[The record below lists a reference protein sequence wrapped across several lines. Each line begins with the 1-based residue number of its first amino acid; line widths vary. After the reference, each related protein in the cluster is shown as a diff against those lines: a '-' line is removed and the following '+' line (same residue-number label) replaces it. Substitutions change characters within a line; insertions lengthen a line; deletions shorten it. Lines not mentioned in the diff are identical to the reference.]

1 MALGTDTRG
10 VRVSYFPLSLW
21 SVPLSCS
28 HAILKTELSGRWL
41 QVTPPNSI
49 LPQGQE
55 KDAEERDSRDSSQH
69 RKRKKRPQPKALFMP
84 PPRCTFGEP
93 GPGRCH
99 QSCLRSPVFL
109 VDRLLKGLFQ
119 CPPYTPPPML
129 SPIREGSGLYF
140 STLCFTSAQ
149 AGPDKLLST
158 MLGEW
163 ASRGGLLWAACA
175 LPLSIWSRECLPPVA
190 LAPWLFISI
199 PGPSVIG
206 SLPGA

>member
-1 MALGTDTRG
+1 MSANKGECGAGEGPAGSQLQGQRRSQLSQGRPPPPHPDSHHLTPLGLW
-10 VRVSYFPLSLW
+10 LSL
-21 SVPLSCS
+21 
-28 HAILKTELSGRWL
+28 
-41 QVTPPNSI
+41 
-49 LPQGQE
+49 
-55 KDAEERDSRDSSQH
+55 
-69 RKRKKRPQPKALFMP
+69 
-84 PPRCTFGEP
+84 CTFGEP